1 MYYTIGII
9 LGLIPEVLYFTLFLV
24 YTKHIKE
31 KRIKLF
37 LLIALAYTLTIFIKQ
52 YILLYYL
59 AFIVLVYISL
69 KFLYKEKTQII
80 DIFIIV
86 YLFFY
91 LSLVSFICFLFMKE
105 DKSNYYIL
113 YIIDRILLYIP
124 FIWKTKFNNLYK
136 KYCKLWNR
144 NDKEKRPIKSI
155 TLRNVSLIAINFII
169 IFMNIYMI
177 SIV

>member
-59 AFIVLVYISL
+59 AFMS
-69 KFLYKEKTQII
+69 FS
-80 DIFIIV
+80 
-86 YLFFY
+86 FFY
-91 LSLVSFICFLFMKE
+91 L
-105 DKSNYYIL
+105 
-113 YIIDRILLYIP
+113 
-124 FIWKTKFNNLYK
+124 
-136 KYCKLWNR
+136 
-144 NDKEKRPIKSI
+144 
-155 TLRNVSLIAINFII
+155 A
-169 IFMNIYMI
+169 
-177 SIV
+177 